1 MIKRL
6 SARRSHGTLV
16 ANPRKKRKAAKRGHK
31 RAKRRSLSAMLANPK
46 HKRKHA
52 NPKHKRKH
60 RNPMS
65 ARRKRRNP
73 AIGGI
78 DFGGVNLVN
87 VGVGSVATIALG
99 AIGEAVFNKYL
110 AKNIENETLRAMAPN
125 LIVAGAAWA
134 AHKYVKNQMVKD
146 VAKVTIALSV
156 FKAINDS
163 FGKQITEGVQKIL
176 PATSGTYTPVSG
188 NYALSGGG
196 MYIDT
201 TTGGSYATSGPTGIF
216 PSANLY
222 GL

>member
-16 ANPRKKRKAAKRGHK
+16 ANPRRKKRNGKRKHAHK
-31 RAKRRSLSAMLANPK
+31 RRRSLSAMLANPK
-46 HKRKHA
+46 HKRKKHA
-52 NPKHKRKH
+52 NPKRKH
-60 RNPMS
+60 AKRNPLR
-65 ARRKRRNP
+65 AYRKRRNP
-73 AIGGI
+73 AIAGV

-87 VGVGSVATIALG
+87 VGIGSVATIALG

-110 AKNIENETLRAMAPN
+110 KDTIQNETLRAMAPN

-134 AHKYVKNQMVKD
+134 AHKYVGNQMVKD

-163 FGKQITEGVQKIL
+163 FGKQISEGVQKML
-176 PATSGTYTPVSG
+176 PGTGGAYTPVSG
-188 NYALSGGG
+188 NYALSGG

-201 TTGGSYATSGPTGIF
+201 STSGGYATAGVF
-216 PSANLY
+216 PGANLY

>member
-16 ANPRKKRKAAKRGHK
+16 ANPRQKRKAAKRGHK
-31 RAKRRSLSAMLANPK
+31 RTKRSSLSALMANPK
-46 HKRKHA
+46 HKRKKA
-52 NPKHKRKH
+52 NPHRKH
-60 RNPMS
+60 AKRNPMS
-65 ARRKRRNP
+65 HRSAKRKRNP

-87 VGVGSVATIALG
+87 VGVGSVAAIALG
-99 AIGEAVFNKYL
+99 AVGEAVFKKYL
-110 AKNIENETLRAMAPN
+110 SSYIQNDTLAKMAPN

-134 AHKYVKNQMVKD
+134 AHKYVKNSMVKE
-146 VAKVTIALSV
+146 VAKVTIALSI

-163 FGKQITEGVQKIL
+163 VGQSITDSVSKML
-176 PATSGTYTPVSG
+176 PGTSGAYTLVPTSG
-188 NYALSGGG
+188 NYALSGG

-201 TTGGSYATSGPTGIF
+201 TTSGGHSTGSLF